1 MPSIAPGIIQTRF
14 DFVGEIL
21 GPGAALYR
29 DGLARWK
36 YYHSRIDA
44 RLAPWQAR
52 VDALTGSEADIKAQS
67 ATIYAEM
74 EQERARLYEITP
86 LPANPHDDGR
96 ITNEDRFLYHSL
108 ENMVLGKAINDLGN
122 IAKLSVTMQDWSD
135 QLAIEAEDEIADEI
149 QKQKER
155 DRIAERRQKRR
166 NHRAKNWGYL
176 VTGVSTVLSVIPT
189 YVTQIIGAVVAVAG
203 SVGQAVYDADTARR
217 YANTIRNNA
226 NWLIYQYPS
235 TETKLD
241 QSLWNLDYLT
251 GVEDLAL
258 ALEDGAR
265 IRMDINETKIEL
277 GIYDEKAI
285 LNYRMKKK
293 WMKVLT
299 YAGIGMA
306 ALVVLWKTM
315 VK

>member
-1 MPSIAPGIIQTRF
+1 MPQIAPGIIQTRF

-36 YYHSRIDA
+36 HYHSQIDA
-44 RLAPWQAR
+44 RLAPWQNRINAI
-52 VDALTGSEADIKAQS
+52 TGTEDEIKTQAI
-67 ATIYAEM
+67 AIYTEM
-74 EQERARLYEITP
+74 EQERERLYKAIP
-86 LPANPHDDGR
+86 VPANPHDDPR
-96 ITNEDRFLYHSL
+96 ISNDDRLLYHSL
-108 ENMVLGKAINDLGN
+108 ENMVLGKAVKDLPN
-122 IAKLSVTMQDWSD
+122 IAKLSVTLQDWSD

-149 QKQKER
+149 RKKEER
-155 DRIAERRQKRR
+155 DRIAARRQRR
-166 NHRAKNWGYL
+166 RDHRAKNWSYV

-203 SVGQAVYDADTARR
+203 SVGKAVYDADTARR
-217 YANTIRNNA
+217 YTNAIRNNA

-251 GVEDLAL
+251 GVEDLAI

-265 IRMDINETKIEL
+265 IRMDINDTKIDL
-277 GIYDEKAI
+277 GIYDEQAI
-285 LNYRMKKK
+285 LNYRMKLK
-293 WMKVLT
+293 WMKTLT
-299 YAGIGMA
+299 YVGIGMA

-315 VK
+315 VR